1 MKLIK
6 QLDEQ
11 ANTAMDRD
19 TFERLVKYATDD
31 VIKQYGREATNTEVL
46 DVIYGL
52 VENIAGFENEDDAVV
67 LANRVLARVMRNL

>member
-52 VENIAGFENEDDAVV
+52 IENIAGFENEDDAVV